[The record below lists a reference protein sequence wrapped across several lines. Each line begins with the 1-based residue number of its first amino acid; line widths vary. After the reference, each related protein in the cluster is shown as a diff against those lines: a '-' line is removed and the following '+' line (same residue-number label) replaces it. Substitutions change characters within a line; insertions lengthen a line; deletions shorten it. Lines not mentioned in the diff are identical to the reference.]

1 MTVELVEAVASAVF
15 GLIDKALVK
24 LEEMGKVPKYAKD
37 VLRIGGVV
45 GGAGVN
51 YFVAKPGT
59 VADKVSRAILLSA
72 LPLAESSV
80 WRIVEE
86 ALAAKKYG
94 GYVLE
99 SRGPIIV
106 SAPQIT
112 QPSVQYVPAVSSA
125 ITSY

>member
-1 MTVELVEAVASAVF
+1 MPVELVEAATSAIF

-24 LEEMGKVPKYAKD
+24 LEGAGKVPKYAKD
-37 VLRIGGVV
+37 ALRIGGVI

-51 YFVAKPGT
+51 YFVARPGT

-80 WRIVEE
+80 WEIIEG
-86 ALAAKKYG
+86 ALAKGYRG

-99 SRGPIIV
+99 SR
-106 SAPQIT
+106 
-112 QPSVQYVPAVSSA
+112 PSVISVSSASTHHVSQPVGASA